1 MLALHDQ
8 PSRLCDGLTRRE
20 LLRVGGLSLLGLSL
34 PRVLEA
40 RQDVPLGVLPTDKTF
55 GCAKSVIF
63 LYLCGGPPQH
73 ETFDPKPEAPVK
85 IRGPFKPISTNV
97 PGIHFCELLPR
108 TARIADKLAVVR
120 SIATDDNTHSSSGY
134 WVMTGYKYVG
144 LNPRTI
150 QASDRP
156 NFGSVVKKLRPSDV
170 LPPLSTVWI
179 PDMVRQNENVT
190 PAGQTG
196 GIMGRQWDPDR
207 FLGDPNLPGYEVEGL
222 RLGELPPLQL
232 QQRIALLDQVNRHFD
247 QSERGGKIRIYNKFQ
262 QQAIELLTTDKARRA
277 FEINQESK
285 KIREQY
291 GRHKWGQCLLLAR
304 RLVEA
309 GVRLVHVNWPRAPGD
324 NAVDNP
330 LWDTHA
336 QNADR
341 LEDSLCPRF
350 DVGFTTLIDDLD
362 QRGLLDETLVVAIG
376 EFGRTPKIN
385 AKGGRD
391 HWGHVFSFVMAGAGI
406 AGGQVFGASDKTGGH
421 PIRDRI
427 APADLTATI
436 FHQLGIQHQRT
447 IVDRG
452 NRAHPITTGQ
462 PIRGL
467 LGLQPATRR
476 RVAPGGN
483 IARVPPYDESPLLNT
498 LFEQAVDLRPA
509 DGPSRPKGWRA
520 APLFD
525 SARPHDLCVKFIVDA
540 ATSTSGKRHAGIG
553 YGLDGNATGL
563 KIAEGTTA
571 ILAQEVRSPFA
582 GTYVLTAQV
591 RAEAVSPSY
600 WEKIFLKNFSVRLIF
615 YEYSAEPKT
624 PLRRKQLAS
633 VAIEPPS
640 PSTKAPTWKT
650 VELSKSFL
658 NPQAGANFSFG
669 LGLGVAIVVE
679 KTSSGVL
686 DLSAKTGP
694 HRALLV
700 VDNVQLTFVGKQ
712 RDDNVKV

>member
-1 MLALHDQ
+1 MFALHDR
-8 PSRLCDGLTRRE
+8 PSRLCDGLSRRE

-34 PRVLEA
+34 PQMLQA
-40 RQDVPLGVLPTDKTF
+40 RDDVPLGVLPNDKTF
-55 GCAKSVIF
+55 GRAKSVIF

-73 ETFDPKPEAPVK
+73 ETFDPKPDAPVE
-85 IRGPFKPISTNV
+85 IRGPFKPISTNI

-120 SIATDDNTHSSSGY
+120 SMATDDNTHSSSGY
-134 WVMTGYKYVG
+134 WVLTGYKYVG
-144 LNPRTI
+144 PNPRTI
-150 QASDRP
+150 QPSDRP
-156 NFGSVVKKLRPSDV
+156 YFGSVVKKLRPSEV

-196 GIMGRQWDPDR
+196 GTMGRQWDPDLFR
-207 FLGDPNLPGYEVEGL
+207 GDPNLPNYEVEGL
-222 RLGELPPLQL
+222 RLGELPPMQL
-232 QQRIALLDQVNRHFD
+232 QKRIALLDQVNRHFD
-247 QSERGGKIRIYNKFQ
+247 EHQRGKKIRVYNKFQ

-277 FEINQESK
+277 FDIGQEPK
-285 KIREQY
+285 KIRERY
-291 GRHKWGQCLLLAR
+291 GRHQWGQCLLLAR

-350 DVGFTTLIDDLD
+350 DVGFTALIDDLD

-391 HWGHVFSFVMAGAGI
+391 HWGRVFSFVMAGAGI
-406 AGGQVFGASDKTGGH
+406 AGGQVFGASDKTGGQ

-427 APADLTATI
+427 TPADLTATI
-436 FHQLGIQHQRT
+436 FHQLGVQHERT
-447 IVDRG
+447 IADRE
-452 NRAHPITTGQ
+452 NRAQPITTGQ
-462 PIRGL
+462 PIRAL
-467 LGLQPATRR
+467 LGLQPATRGR
-476 RVAPGGN
+476 AIPGGS
-483 IARVPPYDESPLLNT
+483 IARVPPFDESPLLNT
-498 LFEQAVDLRPA
+498 NFELAVDLRPA

-525 SARPHDLCVKFIVDA
+525 SKRPNDFCVKLVDDAGGA
-540 ATSTSGKRHAGIG
+540 AAKKRHAEIG
-553 YGLDGNATGL
+553 YGLGGNAAGL
-563 KIAEGTTA
+563 KIAQGTTA

-582 GTYVLTAQV
+582 GKYVLTAQV
-591 RAEAVSPSY
+591 RAEASSAAY
-600 WEKIFLKNFSVRLIF
+600 WEKTFVKHFSARLVF
-615 YEYSAEPKT
+615 YEYSAAPKT

-633 VAIEPPS
+633 LAIELPP
-640 PSTKAPTWKT
+640 PAAKGPTWKKI
-650 VELSKSFL
+650 ELTKTFL
-658 NPQAGANFSFG
+658 NPKAGSNFSFG

-679 KTSSGVL
+679 KTAGGVF
-686 DLSAKTGP
+686 DLSANTGP
-694 HRALLV
+694 HRALLAI
-700 VDNVQLTFVGKQ
+700 DNVQLTFVGKQ
-712 RDDNVKV
+712 RDDQVKV